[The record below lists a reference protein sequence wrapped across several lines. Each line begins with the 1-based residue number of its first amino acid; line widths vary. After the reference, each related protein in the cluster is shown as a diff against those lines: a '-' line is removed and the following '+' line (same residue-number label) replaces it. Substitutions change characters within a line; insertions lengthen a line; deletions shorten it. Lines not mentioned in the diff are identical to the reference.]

1 MSSLVRISKNRLG
14 NTDKLLYEFGLV
26 ALGIFFAAVLLYFCT
41 GINILSINYPCLFNK
56 VTHLCCPGCGGTRSF
71 RALLRGDIIT
81 SLYDYP
87 PLLYAIIVY
96 IVFMTRCFLYIHFG
110 VKKSPDGSVVKYMYI
125 LIALM
130 LIQWVI
136 KIVAQV
142 CFDYYWFL

>member
-1 MSSLVRISKNRLG
+1 M
-14 NTDKLLYEFGLV
+14 
-26 ALGIFFAAVLLYFCT
+26 
-41 GINILSINYPCLFNK
+41 
-56 VTHLCCPGCGGTRSF
+56 
-71 RALLRGDIIT
+71 RGDLIT
-81 SLYDYP
+81 CLYDYP

-96 IVFMTRCFLYIHFG
+96 IVFMARCFLYIHFG